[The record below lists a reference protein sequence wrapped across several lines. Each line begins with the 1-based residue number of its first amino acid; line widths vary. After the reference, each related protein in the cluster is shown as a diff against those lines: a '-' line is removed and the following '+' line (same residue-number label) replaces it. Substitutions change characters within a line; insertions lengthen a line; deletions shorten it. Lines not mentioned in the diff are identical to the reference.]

1 MPESRPAPRSD
12 DEAGSV
18 DTSLFSLSRRK
29 FGVAAALA
37 MIATAC
43 GSNAS
48 SSGPSGSSS
57 TATASTA
64 AVRGGSVT
72 YAVDTEPTSWD
83 IHISPQD
90 VTGELQRNVFDSLV
104 FEDSSAVFH
113 PWLATSWEIA
123 PDLKSYTFHLRQD
136 VKFHDGTAFDANAVK
151 VNFDRIANPAT
162 KSMLAA
168 SLIGPYTGTDVLGP
182 YTVKVNFSA
191 PFEPF
196 LQAASTAYLGFY
208 SPKAIAAKANSFA
221 AGGSADVGTG
231 PFLFTAYTHGESATY
246 SRNPH
251 YNWAPSTSAHS
262 GPAYLDTL
270 TIRFLSEDSVRVGA
284 LTSNQIQVARAIPPA
299 NVSTVS
305 ATSGLSILHRADPGG
320 AYNIFINAALAPL
333 DDINVRQAVQ
343 RGINVG
349 TDVKAVYFGQ
359 YGRAW
364 SPLSPTTPD
373 YDASLENS
381 WSYDPAVAGQLL
393 DKSGWTGRDSEGYRT
408 KGGKRLTITWPLL
421 PAQYVPDQRQVL
433 GQAIQADLQ
442 KIGIQLSRPVYDVG
456 TYVDLAYG
464 GKENLLDNAW
474 ARFEPDVLWLFF
486 NSASAPA
493 QGGQNATFIKDAL
506 LDKWTNEGRRSLDKA
521 TRESVYAQVQKRVI
535 DLALV
540 VPLYVPESIFGVSQR
555 VQGLTLDPAAW
566 VLFHDA
572 WVEPA

>member
-1 MPESRPAPRSD
+1 MPESRPAARAD
-12 DEAGSV
+12 DDAGPGDPSP
-18 DTSLFSLSRRK
+18 FSLSRRK

-37 MIATAC
+37 LFATAC
-43 GSNAS
+43 SSGTS
-48 SSGPSGSSS
+48 SSGSSGSSGS
-57 TATASTA
+57 ATPSTA

-90 VTGELQRNVFDSLV
+90 ITGELQRNVFDSLV

-136 VKFHDGTAFDANAVK
+136 VKFHDGTTFDASAVK
-151 VNFDRIANPAT
+151 VNFDRIAAPAT
-162 KSMLAA
+162 KSQLAT
-168 SLIGPYTGTDVLGP
+168 SLLGPYTGTDVLGP
-182 YTVKVNFSA
+182 YTVRVNFSA

-208 SPKAIAAKANSFA
+208 SPKAIAANANSFA
-221 AGGSADVGTG
+221 AGGTADIGTG
-231 PFLFTAYTHGESATY
+231 PFLFTSYTKGESALY

-251 YNWAPSTSAHS
+251 YNWAPATSAHS

-284 LTSNQIQVARAIPPA
+284 LTSNQVQAARSIPPA
-299 NVSTVS
+299 NVAAVS
-305 ATSGLSILHRADPGG
+305 AAGGLSVLHRADPGG
-320 AYNIFINAALAPL
+320 VYNIFLNASIAPL
-333 DDINVRQAVQ
+333 DDINVRKAVQ

-349 TDVKAVYFGQ
+349 TDVQAVYFGQ

-373 YDASLENS
+373 YDASLANS
-381 WSYDPAVAGQLL
+381 WPYDPDLAGELL
-393 DKSGWTGRDSEGYRT
+393 DKAGWTGRDSAGYRT
-408 KGGKRLTITWPLL
+408 KDGKRLTIDWPLL
-421 PAQYVPDQRQVL
+421 PAQYVTDQREVL

-442 KIGIQLSRPVYDVG
+442 KIGLQLTRPVYDVG
-456 TYVDLAYG
+456 TYVELAYG

-493 QGGQNATFIKDAL
+493 EGGQNATFFKDAL
-506 LDKWTNEGRRSLDKA
+506 LDKWTNEGRETLDKS
-521 TRESVYAQVQKRVI
+521 TRESVYAQVQQRVI

-555 VQGLTLDPAAW
+555 LQGVAVDPAAW
-566 VLFHDA
+566 LLFHDA
-572 WVEPA
+572 WIEPT